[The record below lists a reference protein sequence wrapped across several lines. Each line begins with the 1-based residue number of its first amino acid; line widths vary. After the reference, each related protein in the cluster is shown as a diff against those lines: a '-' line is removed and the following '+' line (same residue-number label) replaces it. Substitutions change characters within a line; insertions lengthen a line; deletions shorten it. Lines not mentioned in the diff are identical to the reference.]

1 MARVKPIV
9 NRDDIAPEHHA
20 LFDELAALRGRISGP
35 STIVLYSPG
44 LARPW
49 NEISEYLHR
58 QSIVEP
64 EHAELAVCATAR
76 EKDCGY
82 VWNAHV
88 PLARKAGILPATLDV
103 VRERRS
109 VSGLYEPEAAVIL
122 YVRQLVQDNRVES
135 DVFDQLLAA
144 HGPQWMVELTYWIG
158 RYQALAGILN
168 GFEVTAA
175 APAEVLPPAPRS
187 DAAPAEVRA
196 PFATPRVEPI
206 TRPDQLVE
214 THRSVLDAV
223 MKDRGGRV
231 PGPFRML
238 LHSPALCRRHL
249 DVGTHLRT
257 RSRLEP
263 AATELAI
270 IASAR
275 EKDCPYVWAAHAPA
289 ARKAGVSDAACGR
302 GARSRRSRGAAGRR
316 ARRRRLRAPALAN
329 QRRRPGRV
337 RSAADSARCAVAR
350 RAHVPRRALR
360 HHRGH
365 PERVRGRAPLPTPSR
380 CPCRPARKDHDAAHR
395 TPQAISSSP

>member
-9 NRDDIAPEHHA
+9 NRDDVAPEHHA

-122 YVRQLVQDNRVES
+122 YARQLVRDNRVES

-196 PFATPRVEPI
+196 PFATPRVEAI

-214 THRSVLDAV
+214 THRPVLDAV

-263 AATELAI
+263 GATELAI

-289 ARKAGVSDAACGR
+289 ARKAGVSDAAVR
-302 GARSRRSRGAAGRR
+302 AVRDRADLAALPDSERDVVAYVRQLSRINAVAQDVFDRLQARHGVPWLVELTCLVGHYGITAAILN
-316 ARRRRLRAPALAN
+316 AFEVAPAPDA
-329 QRRRPGRV
+329 
-337 RSAADSARCAVAR
+337 
-350 RAHVPRRALR
+350 
-360 HHRGH
+360 
-365 PERVRGRAPLPTPSR
+365 EPLPLSAGQKGP
-380 CPCRPARKDHDAAHR
+380 
-395 TPQAISSSP
+395 

>member
-9 NRDDIAPEHHA
+9 NRDDVAPEHHA

-64 EHAELAVCATAR
+64 EHAELGVCATAR

-168 GFEVTAA
+168 GFEVSAS

-187 DAAPAEVRA
+187 AAAPPEVRA

-238 LHSPALCRRHL
+238 LHSPALCRHL

-275 EKDCPYVWAAHAPA
+275 EKDCPYVWAAHAPV
-289 ARKAGVSDAACGR
+289 ARKAGVSDAAV
-302 GARSRRSRGAAGRR
+302 GAVRDRADLAALPEGERDVVAYVRQLSRTNAVAQDVFDRLQTRHGVPWLVELTCLVGHYGITAAILN
-316 ARRRRLRAPALAN
+316 AFEVAPA
-329 QRRRPGRV
+329 PD
-337 RSAADSARCAVAR
+337 AD
-350 RAHVPRRALR
+350 
-360 HHRGH
+360 
-365 PERVRGRAPLPTPSR
+365 PLPLSAGKKGP
-380 CPCRPARKDHDAAHR
+380 
-395 TPQAISSSP
+395 